1 MPSCLA
7 IFAHPDD
14 VEYFAAGTMLQLAKR
29 GWELHYFDLCAGNGG
44 SVQMDGPTT
53 ATKRLAEAQ
62 EAARLLGAKFY
73 PPVVNDMTLTFDIEV
88 MRKVAS
94 VIRQTRADIILT
106 HALSDYMEDHMACA
120 RLATSAAFTHGM
132 PNFDTVPPATPYAHD
147 VTIYHAMP
155 HGLRTPLR
163 QKVRA
168 GLYVDVAPVQDQ
180 ARQALAAHASQ
191 KDWLDKSQGMDSY
204 LTTLDKMAAAV
215 GALSG
220 KYQLAQGWCRHLH
233 LGYSAS
239 EIDPLRSALGSDCM
253 VDAVYEAALE
263 KPLP

>member
-14 VEYFAAGTMLQLAKR
+14 VEYFAAGTMLQLAQR

-62 EAARLLGAKFY
+62 EAARILGAKFY

-94 VIRQTRADIILT
+94 VIRQSRADIVLT

-132 PNFDTVPPATPYAHD
+132 PNYDTVPPATPYAHD

-155 HGLRTPLR
+155 HGLCTPLR

-204 LTTLDKMAAAV
+204 LHTLDKMSAEV
-215 GALSG
+215 GALTG

-233 LGYSAS
+233 LGYSAAN
-239 EIDPLRSALGSDCM
+239 IDPLRSALGSDCM

-263 KPLP
+263 KPSP

>member
-14 VEYFAAGTMLQLAKR
+14 VEYFAAGTMLQLAQR
-29 GWELHYFDLCAGNGG
+29 GWELHYFNLCAGNGG

-62 EAARLLGAKFY
+62 EAARILGAKFY

-94 VIRQTRADIILT
+94 VIRQTRADIVLT

-132 PNFDTVPPATPYAHD
+132 PNYDTVRPRRDDLPRD
-147 VTIYHAMP
+147 
-155 HGLRTPLR
+155 
-163 QKVRA
+163 
-168 GLYVDVAPVQDQ
+168 APRPV
-180 ARQALAAHASQ
+180 H
-191 KDWLDKSQGMDSY
+191 
-204 LTTLDKMAAAV
+204 AAAPKGPCWPLCRCRPGPRSGPPCPRRPRLAEGLV
-215 GALSG
+215 G
-220 KYQLAQGWCRHLH
+220 
-233 LGYSAS
+233 
-239 EIDPLRSALGSDCM
+239 
-253 VDAVYEAALE
+253 
-263 KPLP
+263 

>member
-53 ATKRLAEAQ
+53 ATVRLAEAQ

-88 MRKVAS
+88 MRKVAA
-94 VIRQTRADIILT
+94 VIRQSRADIVLT

-132 PNFDTVPPATPYAHD
+132 PNYDTVPPAQPYAHD

-155 HGLRTPLR
+155 HGLCTPLR

-204 LTTLDKMAAAV
+204 LHTLDKMSAEV

-220 KYQLAQGWCRHLH
+220 KY
-233 LGYSAS
+233 
-239 EIDPLRSALGSDCM
+239 AL
-253 VDAVYEAALE
+253 
-263 KPLP
+263 